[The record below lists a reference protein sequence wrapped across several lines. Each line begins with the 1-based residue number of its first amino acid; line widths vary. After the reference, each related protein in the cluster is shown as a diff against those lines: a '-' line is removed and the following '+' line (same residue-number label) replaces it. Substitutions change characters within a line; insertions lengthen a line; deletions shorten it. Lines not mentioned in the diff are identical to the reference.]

1 MNFSVN
7 LMRLLLGVLLTLL
20 VLGPLM
26 MMLSVSLNPDEA
38 AINSLLGTARAFV
51 PTAFSLQNYQEVI
64 NDPYQPFLRYL
75 FNTLLVTVCT
85 VGLGV
90 LVNASAAFAL
100 AWGHGAYRKL
110 YLALIIAVFVIPGE
124 GLLIPLI
131 LMVSR
136 LGWLDS
142 YQVQIVPFIASAFS
156 IFLFY
161 QFFSKLP
168 AELIEAARIDGAHLP
183 TIFFRIGLP
192 LSKPVIA
199 TTAILGFLDVWN
211 SYLWPSMVTRG
222 VEFRPLSVAMAA
234 FFSSQ
239 QSYWGNVTAFAVLMA
254 LPVIIVFLI
263 FQRWFVASVV
273 GSGVKG

>member
-1 MNFSVN
+1 MNVF
-7 LMRLLLGVLLTLL
+7 RLLLGVLLTVL

-38 AINSLLGTARAFV
+38 AISGMLGTAKAFF
-51 PTAFSLQNYQEVI
+51 PSTFSLENYREVI
-64 NDPYQPFLRYL
+64 TDPYQPFLRYL
-75 FNTLLVTVCT
+75 FNTLLVTICT

-90 LVNASAAFAL
+90 LVNSAAAFAL
-100 AWGHGAYRKL
+100 AWGYGSYRKL
-110 YLALIIAVFVIPGE
+110 YVALIIALFVIPGE

-142 YQVQIVPFIASAFS
+142 YQVQIIPFIASSFS

-168 AELIEAARIDGAHLP
+168 PELIEAARIDGAKLS
-183 TIFFRIGLP
+183 TILFKIGLP

-234 FFSSQ
+234 FFNSQ